1 MARRTKL
8 TPQVQALFIQ
18 ALEMSMTIDLA
29 SKYAGIT
36 NSTFYNWMDRG
47 KREGEGI
54 YFEFLE
60 TVNKAIA
67 RSALINMAV
76 IQKAAKNGTWQASAW
91 ILERR
96 HPEEYGRQKKD
107 PQVLLQIDAKEASIT
122 QLIQQVKETDLE
134 LDAFIADPVIDLDE

>member
-91 ILERR
+91 ILAVSYT
-96 HPEEYGRQKKD
+96 HLTLPTTLS
-107 PQVLLQIDAKEASIT
+107 V
-122 QLIQQVKETDLE
+122 
-134 LDAFIADPVIDLDE
+134 

>member
-1 MARRTKL
+1 MARKTKL
-8 TPQVQALFIQ
+8 TPEVTRLFIQ

-36 NSTFYNWMDRG
+36 NSTFYNWMHRG
-47 KREGEGI
+47 KRDGEGI

-76 IQKAAKNGTWQASAW
+76 IQKAAKNGNWTASAW

-96 HPEEYGRQKKD
+96 FPEEYGRQKKD

-134 LDAFIADPVIDLDE
+134 LENFIADPVIDLDE

>member
-8 TPQVQALFIQ
+8 TPEVTRLFVQALK
-18 ALEMSMTIDLA
+18 MSMTIDLA

-36 NSTFYNWMDRG
+36 NSTFYNWIDRG
-47 KREGEGI
+47 KREGEGV

-67 RSALINMAV
+67 ESALINMEI
-76 IQKAAKNGTWQASAW
+76 IQQAAKEGTWQASAW
-91 ILERR
+91 IMERR
-96 HPEEYGRQKKD
+96 HKYHAKQEPE
-107 PQVLLQIDAKEASIT
+107 VIVQIDAKEASIT

-134 LDAFIADPVIDLDE
+134 LDTFIADPVIDLDE